1 MKKAPK
7 NTFTAVLEKF
17 DSHLWYYY
25 FLVPNEIATVF
36 VSEKSKRVVCIIND
50 SEKIQCALM
59 HKKGGG
65 FFINVNKK
73 TRDKLKLNSSSE
85 INVQLTKDDSKYGL
99 PMPEELAELLK
110 LDDEGNELFHS
121 LTPGKQRT
129 LLHIIGLPKGM
140 DIRIR
145 RAIAILNHLKENN
158 GKIDYKMMNEAMKNK
173 L

>member
-1 MKKAPK
+1 M
-7 NTFTAVLEKF
+7 V
-17 DSHLWYYY
+17 
-25 FLVPNEIATVF
+25 
-36 VSEKSKRVVCIIND
+36 
-50 SEKIQCALM
+50 
-59 HKKGGG
+59 

-73 TRDKLKLNSSSE
+73 TRDKLKVNSSSE
-85 INVQLTKDDSKYGL
+85 INVQLTKDESKYGL

-140 DIRIR
+140 DILIR